1 MLRKTLLSLALSM
14 ATMASAV
21 DLKIAYD
28 TDPVSM
34 DPMEQLSNGTLQMAH
49 LLFDPL
55 VRHTSKHEIEP
66 RLAESWE
73 QIDDK
78 TMRFKL
84 RQGVKFHSGN
94 EMNADDVL
102 WTFERLRKSDDF
114 KGLFVP
120 YKEMVKI
127 DDYTVELHMNDPYPL
142 VLPNMTYFFVMDSKF
157 YTGTDANGK
166 AKDLIEKS
174 TGTFAST
181 NVSGTGPFILES
193 REQGIKSV
201 YKKNPNY
208 WGSQGNVDR
217 LILTPIKEGATRV
230 SALISGDVDWIFP
243 VPPTELE
250 KVKNAKGKT
259 LHSLSSDRV
268 IFLELN
274 QTVVPEFKDVRVRQ
288 AVNLAVNNAGIVDK
302 IMRGFAVPAGQLSVE
317 GYLGHNPDLKP
328 QFDLEKAQ
336 ALMKEAGYEKGFKIT
351 MISPNDRY
359 VNDEKVA
366 QAVAAMLAKINIT
379 VDLTTMP
386 KAQYWGEFDKCAA
399 GIQLIGWSSDTG
411 DSANFSEFLTMT
423 KNAETGEGQY
433 NCGGFSVPELDA
445 LVRESNKIV
454 DEAKR
459 KEILQKVSQIEYDQ
473 ALIVPLH
480 WQNQDW
486 GYSSK
491 LQNFPDIVNMKNFP
505 LFGDLKV
512 AE

>member
-1 MLRKTLLSLALSM
+1 MLKKTLLSMALAF
-14 ATMASAV
+14 ATAASAV
-21 DLKIAYD
+21 DFRIAYD

-34 DPMEQLSNGTLQMAH
+34 DPMEQLSGGTLQMSH

-55 VRHTSKHEIEP
+55 VRFNSKLEIEP

-73 QIDDK
+73 QVDDK
-78 TMRFKL
+78 TIRFKL

-94 EMNADDVL
+94 VMTADDVL
-102 WTFERLRKSDDF
+102 WTFERFRKSEDF

-120 YKEMVKI
+120 YKAMVKI
-127 DDYTVELHMNDPYPL
+127 DDHTVELQMNDPYPL
-142 VLPNMTYFFVMDSKF
+142 ALPNMTYFFVMDSKF

-181 NVSGTGPFILES
+181 NVSGTGPFTLES

-208 WGSQGNVDR
+208 WGSQGNIDH

-230 SALISGDVDWIFP
+230 SALISGDVDWIYP
-243 VPPTELE
+243 VPPTELD
-250 KVKNAKGKT
+250 KVKNAKGKA
-259 LHSLSSDRV
+259 LYSLSSDRI

-274 QTVVPEFKDVRVRQ
+274 QNVVPEFKDVRVRQ
-288 AVNLAVNNAGIVDK
+288 AVNLAVNNTGIVEK
-302 IMRGFAVPAGQLSVE
+302 VMRGFAVPAAQFSIE
-317 GYLGHNPDLKP
+317 GYLGHNPNLKP

-336 ALMKEAGYEKGFKIT
+336 ALMKEAGYEKGFTIT

-359 VNDEKVA
+359 VNDEKIA
-366 QAVAAMLAKINIT
+366 QAVAAMLAKINIK
-379 VDLTTMP
+379 VNLTTMP

-423 KNAETGEGQY
+423 RNAETGEGQY
-433 NCGGFSVPELDA
+433 NCGGFSVPELDE
-445 LVRESNKIV
+445 LVRSSNKIV
-454 DEAKR
+454 DPEKR
-459 KEILQKVSQIEYDQ
+459 KEILQKVSQLEHDQ
-473 ALIVPLH
+473 ALVVPLH
-480 WQNQDW
+480 WQNLDW
-486 GYSSK
+486 GYTSK
-491 LQNFPDIVNMKNFP
+491 VENFPDVVNFKNFP